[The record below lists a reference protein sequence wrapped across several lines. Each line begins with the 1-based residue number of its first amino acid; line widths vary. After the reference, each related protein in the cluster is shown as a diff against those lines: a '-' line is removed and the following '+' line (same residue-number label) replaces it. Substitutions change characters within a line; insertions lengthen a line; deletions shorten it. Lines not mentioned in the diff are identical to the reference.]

1 MSSNV
6 VRYTSETLPRLTDQD
21 RARLQALAERP
32 DSEIDLSD
40 MPEWT
45 PADFA
50 RAERGKFYRP
60 LKAQI
65 TAKVDKDVLAWLK
78 ADGPGYQ
85 SRLNAILRRAML
97 SARKA

>member
-1 MSSNV
+1 MNGKMV
-6 VRYTSETLPRLTDQD
+6 QYTPETLPRLTDDD
-21 RARLQALAERP
+21 RAQLRALAERP

-45 PADFA
+45 AADFA
-50 RAERGKFYRP
+50 NAERGRFYRP

-97 SARKA
+97 TARKA

>member
-1 MSSNV
+1 MSSRM
-6 VRYTSETLPRLTDQD
+6 VRYTMEALPVLTDED
-21 RARLQALAERP
+21 RARLRAMGARSE
-32 DSEIDLSD
+32 SEIDTSD
-40 MPEWT
+40 SPELTAAQW
-45 PADFA
+45 AN
-50 RAERGKFYRP
+50 AERGKFYRP

-97 SARKA
+97 HARAT